1 MSDPL
6 YSEALNLLAVKI
18 AEDDSSLGPEFP
30 YVTGAEGAW
39 RTLPAELSAGY
50 DGENWSHGNWFCGFH
65 VGLLLAAYL
74 WTGDGGLLERARS
87 RMERVALRADD
98 ASTHDI
104 GFIFESSAIPM
115 YRVTGE
121 RAFADIALKAAG
133 RLRARTVWTPKGAYV
148 SSWGP
153 LTDPRGRRSSAID
166 TMANL
171 PLLYWAADFAA
182 DDSFRVCAEAHARM
196 TAAAFVR
203 PDNTTFHA
211 VEYDTQTGERARGF
225 TFQGHADTSCWS
237 RGQAWAIYG
246 FAATALAT
254 GAREYRDLA
263 ARLFD
268 VFIARSPLDQV
279 PPWDFD
285 DPAGERA
292 PRDSSAAAVVASAA
306 LDLAAIADSD
316 AEADRWRSHARTLLT
331 TLCTHCLALEGT
343 HRGLLKHG
351 CYSMPHGEGTDSA
364 VAFGD
369 YFFVEALSKIMM
381 PGRFTEARN
390 TATSAAS

>member
-1 MSDPL
+1 MSRSL
-6 YSEALNLLAVKI
+6 FSEALDLLAVKI
-18 AEDDSSLGPEFP
+18 AEDDASLGHEFP
-30 YVTGAEGAW
+30 YVTGPDGAW

-50 DGENWSHGNWFCGFH
+50 DGTNWNHGNWFCGFH
-65 VGLLLAAYL
+65 VGQLLAAHL
-74 WTGDGGLLERARS
+74 WSGDGRFLERARA
-87 RMERVALRADD
+87 RMERVARRAGD
-98 ASTHDI
+98 ANTHDI
-104 GFIFESSAIPM
+104 GFIFESSAIPA
-115 YRVTGE
+115 YRITGDQT
-121 RAFADIALKAAG
+121 FADTALAAAD

-171 PLLYWAADFAA
+171 PLLYWAAEVAD
-182 DDSFRVCAEAHARM
+182 DDSFRLCAESHARM

-203 PDNTTFHA
+203 PDDTTFHA
-211 VEYDTQTGERARGF
+211 VEYDTETGERARGF

-246 FAATALAT
+246 FAVTARAT
-254 GAREYRDLA
+254 GKVEYRDLA

-268 VFIARSPLDQV
+268 CFAAFSPPDRV

-285 DPAGERA
+285 DPAGDRA
-292 PRDSSAAAVVASAA
+292 PRDSSAAAVVASA
-306 LDLAAIADSD
+306 LIEMAATAEDD
-316 AEADRWRSHARTLLT
+316 AEAERWRARAHTLLT
-331 TLCTHCLALEGT
+331 TLCERCLARETT

-351 CYSMPHGEGTDSA
+351 CYSMPHGDGTDSA

-369 YFFVEALSKIMM
+369 YFFVEALCKVMM
-381 PGRFTEARN
+381 PGRFVGD
-390 TATSAAS
+390 